1 MADLPQLLTL
11 VQVPQVTDHFPGVK
25 AICPAHGK
33 RTDLESVTRL
43 SRVSTAWAE
52 KVKSIYIYIYI
63 YCPVCYVLLFNI
75 HSLAV
80 RSAGLVAMCD
90 LSQF

>member
-1 MADLPQLLTL
+1 MANLVQLLTL
-11 VQVPQVTDHFPGVK
+11 DQVPQVTDHFPGVK

-43 SRVSTAWAE
+43 SRMSTAWAE
-52 KVKSIYIYIYI
+52 KVKSIYIYILS
-63 YCPVCYVLLFNI
+63 CMYVLLFNI